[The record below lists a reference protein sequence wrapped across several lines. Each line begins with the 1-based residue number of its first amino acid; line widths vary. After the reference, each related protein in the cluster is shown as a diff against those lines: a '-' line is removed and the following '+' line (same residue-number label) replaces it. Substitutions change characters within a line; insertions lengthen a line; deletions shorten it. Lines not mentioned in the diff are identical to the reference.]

1 MSDFKCLAKPRG
13 TQREYS
19 SKPLKHVFVKL
30 TISSCLSM
38 RMSRYWACGKFGEH
52 ERGVRVVRGAA
63 ECNSSLLSALQT
75 SKCSIS
81 RHTHSCSKIVFAAPR
96 CVVYLLFEKYTSIPV
111 NDSFH
116 IFQLNLVSGELMH
129 ENGFLFW
136 PNAKFSYVKEN
147 KAAIWLAY
155 LQRCGYMAGNR
166 SRFSKH

>member
-19 SKPLKHVFVKL
+19 SKPLKHAFVKL
-30 TISSCLSM
+30 TISSCVSM

-96 CVVYLLFEKYTSIPV
+96 CVVYLLFKKYTSIPV

-116 IFQLNLVSGELMH
+116 IFQLNLVSDRSKTEGWTHAWKWLF
-129 ENGFLFW
+129 FLTKCKILICERKQTCYLIGLFTTL
-136 PNAKFSYVKEN
+136 
-147 KAAIWLAY
+147 WLY
-155 LQRCGYMAGNR
+155 GR
-166 SRFSKH
+166 